1 MSEKTQKPI
10 NSPLGTLL
18 LKDNKLKK
26 EDLKKVLVAQ
36 GETGKKLGK
45 LLVDLGFSS
54 EQEIAKS
61 LGKQMGL
68 PYVDL
73 DSVKIELPSDIN
85 LSLKYMKQYRFL
97 PFKVE
102 DKVLHVALTDPMD
115 LQTIDDI
122 QLATGYKVKV
132 HISGESAI
140 QSAIEQYH
148 GSGATSM
155 ERIIDDIAGEEG
167 KLISDVSDDDIDQ
180 LRDMALEAP
189 VIKLVN
195 LIIARSIEAGSSD
208 IHIEAFEND
217 LLVRYRVDGILHEAE
232 SPPKRLQPAI
242 ISRIKIMGEM
252 NIAERR
258 LPQDGRIRLRVAGK
272 NIDLRVSSIPTMH
285 GESIVMRIL
294 DRGNIMLSLED
305 LGFPR
310 EIKLTFDALIRNP
323 HGIILVT
330 GPTGSGKT
338 TTLYAAL
345 DKINS
350 ADKKII
356 TVEDPIEYQLTG
368 INQIQVKPKIGLT
381 FSSGLRSI
389 VRQDP
394 DIMMVGEIRDLE
406 TAEIAIQSALTGHL
420 VFSTLHTNDAPSA
433 ITRLIDMGAERYLI
447 SSCLEGVLAQRLVRI
462 ICEECKTAID
472 PEEREIQMVFKNNN
486 SGKKKEIP
494 GKIYRGAGCDACKD
508 TGYKGRIGIYEL
520 FIITEDIRS
529 LVVQKTGSH
538 VLRQK
543 AIGNG
548 MATLRE
554 DGWDKV
560 RRGVTTVEEVLR
572 VTQEEEEAKIK

>member
-1 MSEKTQKPI
+1 MSEDSQKQ
-10 NSPLGTLL
+10 SDTRLGSLL
-18 LKDNKLKK
+18 LKENKIKK
-26 EDLKKVLVAQ
+26 EDLNKVLLTQ
-36 GETGKKLGK
+36 EETGKKLGK

-54 EQEIAKS
+54 EQEVAKS
-61 LGKQMGL
+61 LGKQMGV

-73 DSVKIELPSDIN
+73 ETIKVEPPSDMN
-85 LSLKYMKQYRFL
+85 FSLKYMKQYRFF
-97 PFKVE
+97 PFKQE
-102 DKVLHVALTDPMD
+102 DNLVHVAFADPLD

-122 QLATGYKVKV
+122 QLATGQQVKV
-132 HISGESAI
+132 YITSESAI
-140 QSAIEQYH
+140 QSFIEQHY
-148 GSGATSM
+148 GSGTTSM
-155 ERIIDDIAGEEG
+155 ERIIEDISSEEG
-167 KLISDVSDDDIDQ
+167 KYLSEISDEDIDQ

-195 LIIARSIEAGSSD
+195 LIIARSIEAGASD

-217 LLVRYRVDGILHEAE
+217 LAVRYRVDGILHEAE

-242 ISRIKIMGEM
+242 ISRIKIMAEM

-272 NIDLRVSSIPTMH
+272 NIDLRVSTIPTMH

-294 DRGNIMLSLED
+294 DRGSIMLNLED
-305 LGFPR
+305 LGFPGGTQHMF
-310 EIKLTFDALIRNP
+310 EKLINKP

-350 ADKKII
+350 PDKKII
-356 TVEDPIEYQLTG
+356 TVEDPIEYQLAG

-381 FSSGLRSI
+381 FASGLRSI

-406 TAEIAIQSALTGHL
+406 TAEIGIQSALTGHL

-447 SSCLEGVLAQRLVRI
+447 SSCLEGVLAQRLVRV
-462 ICEECKTAID
+462 ICRECKTAIK
-472 PEEREIQMVFKNNN
+472 PEKKVAQMIFKN
-486 SGKKKEIP
+486 SKP
-494 GKIYRGAGCDACKD
+494 GNIYRGTGCNDCKD
-508 TGYKGRIGIYEL
+508 TGYRGRLGIYEL
-520 FIITEDIRS
+520 FVITEEIRS
-529 LVVQKTGSH
+529 LIVQKIGSH

-543 AIGNG
+543 AIEDG
-548 MATLRE
+548 MITLRE

-560 RRGVTTVEEVLR
+560 RQGITTVEEVLR
-572 VTQEEEEAKIK
+572 VTQEEEALVT

>member
-1 MSEKTQKPI
+1 MSEKPEI
-10 NSPLGTLL
+10 SIDSRLGSLL
-18 LKDNKLKK
+18 LKSNKINE
-26 EDLKKVLVAQ
+26 EDLKKVLVTQ
-36 GETGKKLGK
+36 EETGKKLGK

-54 EQEIAKS
+54 EQEVAKL
-61 LGKQMGL
+61 LGKQMEV

-73 DSVKIELPSDIN
+73 DTIKIEPLTDIN
-85 LSLKYMKQYRFL
+85 FSLKYMKQYLFF
-97 PFKVE
+97 PFKLEENLV
-102 DKVLHVALTDPMD
+102 HVAFADPLD

-122 QLATGYKVKV
+122 QLATGQQVKV
-132 HISGESAI
+132 YIACESDI
-140 QSAIEQYH
+140 QSSIEQYY

-155 ERIIDDIAGEEG
+155 ERIIEDISGEEG
-167 KLISDVSDDDIDQ
+167 KFLSDISDEDIDQ

-195 LIIARSIEAGSSD
+195 LIIARSIEAGASD
-208 IHIEAFEND
+208 IHIEAFESD
-217 LLVRYRVDGILHEAE
+217 LAVRYRVDGILHEAE

-242 ISRIKIMGEM
+242 ISRIKIMAEM

-272 NIDLRVSSIPTMH
+272 NIDLRVSTIPTMH

-294 DRGNIMLSLED
+294 DRGSIRLNLED
-305 LGFPR
+305 LGFPSATQHTF
-310 EIKLTFDALIRNP
+310 EKLIHKP

-350 ADKKII
+350 PDKKII
-356 TVEDPIEYQLTG
+356 TVEDPIEYQLAG

-381 FSSGLRSI
+381 FASGLRSI

-394 DIMMVGEIRDLE
+394 DIMMVGEIRDIE

-447 SSCLEGVLAQRLVRI
+447 SSCLEGVLAQRLVRV
-462 ICEECKTAID
+462 ICNECKTAIK
-472 PEEREIQMVFKNNN
+472 PEKKVAQMIFKNNQP
-486 SGKKKEIP
+486 EE
-494 GKIYRGAGCDACKD
+494 IYRGAGCSACKD
-508 TGYKGRIGIYEL
+508 TGYRGRLGIYEL
-520 FIITEDIRS
+520 FIITEEIRS
-529 LVVQKTGSH
+529 LIVQKIGSH

-543 AIGNG
+543 AIEDN
-548 MATLRE
+548 MTTLRE
-554 DGWDKV
+554 DGWNKV
-560 RRGVTTVEEVLR
+560 RQGITTVEEVLR
-572 VTQEEEEAKIK
+572 VTQEEEVLVT